1 MRCVAFFPA
10 HFFSTFY
17 SRSLNV
23 FFVILLAVSLA
34 SCKNKDYDIVLPIKN
49 ATFVGQLPEQFLIR
63 YDVEP
68 TKIMLNGIRV
78 EQYFTFGDGVATV
91 SGEVLEGFLIQG
103 SNNISVDAHRF
114 GPRRYFYFD
123 DQGPRIVVTHISDD
137 KPPVIQGELID
148 PSGAY
153 GLTVNGSLA
162 TVARDG
168 SFEVMVDPAS
178 MYEIVTEDRY
188 AQVSTLHY
196 AHRATIV
203 PDIVKL
209 QITQSG
215 VDDLI
220 PFAQELIEEQDL
232 AALLGVANANT
243 LFDEAARISL
253 PKVVIIPRVCVPVIG
268 CTPEVA
274 LGPVSFNIISV
285 KGTLTTLQF
294 QELEIDQLD
303 LNSGDDWEGL
313 SLDAT
318 LRGVDLGLRF
328 ETDVLGLSGVV
339 KDLLEALGVGDDL
352 GFLAGTFG
360 GDISVSRL
368 RLASDVGLSATDG
381 DVNLNVVSIKAI
393 GLGDADSDF
402 VVDFQLPAAISN
414 FGYGLV
420 GKVVELIENGIS
432 AARDLIVDLLLGKL
446 VPLIVNLVLDP
457 LVNELQVRLG
467 MTLNNGAVLTTFVGV
482 SDVHVVDNN
491 KLTMSLNGRV
501 GAESAEMNGGEPGS
515 IDIGLDLGFP
525 EVVELD
531 DHLLPDLLGIPEG
544 LGVAPGIVPNALGF
558 RYSLTDVPDPES
570 FVAPSTE
577 LGVSVSSNLINQAL
591 LAIFEA
597 GVLSPSIPIFD
608 DRENSGAYF
617 ITDAESANERILFRP
632 RVPPELTFRGD
643 QISIAYL
650 TLDHFDVI
658 FQDLVEEEVWVD
670 NAVYEI
676 NAELAVQLSN
686 DSEEGLRLG
695 LLNPDF
701 DLLYEI
707 GNNGQGRIRFPTR
720 GLLLSALEAFI
731 VEQINGGLR
740 LVSLPAELQL
750 GADGVTLGIEP
761 GKIETVGEPREHF
774 GISASFNAL

>member
-1 MRCVAFFPA
+1 MKYLVLFPSQFSFAFLG
-10 HFFSTFY
+10 
-17 SRSLNV
+17 RSLNV
-23 FFVILLAVSLA
+23 LLIILLAGSLA

-68 TKIMLNGIRV
+68 SKIILNGIPV
-78 EQYFTFGDGVATV
+78 EQYFTFGEGVATA
-91 SGEVLEGFLIQG
+91 SGEALEGFLMQG
-103 SNNISVDAHRF
+103 SNNLSVDAHRF

-123 DQGPRIVVTHISDD
+123 DQGPRIVVTNISDD

-153 GLTVNGSLA
+153 GVMVNGSMG
-162 TVARDG
+162 TVDRDG
-168 SFEVMVDPAS
+168 NFEVMADPAAL
-178 MYEIVTEDRY
+178 YEIVTEDRY

-209 QITQSG
+209 QIEQSG
-215 VDDLI
+215 IDDLI
-220 PFAQELIEEQDL
+220 PFAQELIEEQDI

-253 PKVVIIPRVCVPVIG
+253 PKVVIIPEVCVPVLG

-294 QELEIDQLD
+294 QELEVDQLD
-303 LNSGDDWEGL
+303 LNSGDGWEGL

-318 LRGVDLGLRF
+318 LRNVDLGLRF
-328 ETDVLGLSGVV
+328 ESDILGLSGVV
-339 KDLLEALGVGDDL
+339 SDLLDALGVGDEL

-360 GDISVSRL
+360 GSISVSRL
-368 RLASDVGLSATDG
+368 RLASDVGLSATNG
-381 DVNLNVVSIKAI
+381 DVNLNVVSINAV

-402 VVDFQLPAAISN
+402 VVDFQLPSAIAN
-414 FGYGLV
+414 FGFGLV
-420 GKVVELIENGIS
+420 GKVVGLIENGIS

-467 MTLNNGAVLTTFVGV
+467 VTLNNGALLTTFIGV
-482 SDVHVVDNN
+482 SEVHVVDNN

-501 GAESAEMNGGEPGS
+501 GAESAETDGDDPGS

-544 LGVAPGIVPNALGF
+544 LGAAPGIVPKALGF
-558 RYSLTDVPDPES
+558 RYSLADVPDPES
-570 FVAPSTE
+570 FVEPSAE
-577 LGVSVSSNLINQAL
+577 LGVSISSNLINQAL
-591 LAIFEA
+591 LAVYEA
-597 GVLSPSIPIFD
+597 GVLSPSIPIYD
-608 DRENSGAYF
+608 DRINSGAYL
-617 ITDAESANERILFRP
+617 ITDAENANERILFRP

-643 QISIAYL
+643 KISMAYL
-650 TLDHFDVI
+650 TLDHFEII
-658 FQDLVEEEVWVD
+658 FQDLIGEGVWVD

-676 NAELAVQLSN
+676 NSELAVQLSN
-686 DSEEGLRLG
+686 DNEEGLQLG

-720 GLLLSALEAFI
+720 GLLFSALEALI

-740 LVSLPAELQL
+740 LLGLPEELQL
-750 GADGVTLGIEP
+750 NADGVTLGIEP
-761 GKIETVGEPREHF
+761 GRIETVGEPREHF